1 MSEHISGLIARAG
14 ASRSNGII
22 ILYSEPDEGTAIRIF
37 LPRGQGTEESEAN
50 TVVEEEIPH
59 GSETVLVVDDEDD
72 LAEIAVAN
80 LEALG
85 YKTLMAQDG
94 KTALKIIK
102 DNPGIDLLFSDVIMP
117 GDLDGYQLAIAP
129 ILGVH
134 QFRARPDSCL
144 WNPAFEGLLTGSRH
158 SIIDGE
164 RRLPT
169 YSVEKLEKVEGLFFC
184 RKPKHSKLLTE
195 PGMSV
200 HQLP

>member
-22 ILYSEPDEGTAIRIF
+22 ILYSEPGEGTAIRIF

-85 YKTLMAQDG
+85 YKTLMA
-94 KTALKIIK
+94 KTVK
-102 DNPGIDLLFSDVIMP
+102 
-117 GDLDGYQLAIAP
+117 
-129 ILGVH
+129 
-134 QFRARPDSCL
+134 
-144 WNPAFEGLLTGSRH
+144 
-158 SIIDGE
+158 
-164 RRLPT
+164 LP
-169 YSVEKLEKVEGLFFC
+169 
-184 RKPKHSKLLTE
+184 
-195 PGMSV
+195 
-200 HQLP
+200 